1 MRGCSNS
8 TGQVR
13 RCQLPKGERAWGPQA
28 PGTRHSTPPLGFACL
43 GCLPKLV
50 LAFLDAMYPPLS
62 FLRPPRPPRFES
74 ALRMESPTHKIDH
87 PSSSLSV
94 IMLTQ
99 SLPSFPSPRQQELQ
113 QESSRRRHG
122 RYQLRYHRIP
132 SASLCFLLLFVSR
145 PAALLLAESEP
156 LPSPSQLLLTLLLR
170 SFLI

>member
-1 MRGCSNS
+1 LRGCSNS

-13 RCQLPKGERAWGPQA
+13 LCQLPKGERAWGPQA
-28 PGTRHSTPPLGFACL
+28 PGTRHSTPPLGFACM

-99 SLPSFPSPRQQELQ
+99 SLPSFPSPSIPRSYSRSRVGVVTGDTSFAITGSPLLP
-113 QESSRRRHG
+113 SVFFCCSCPVRRRCCW
-122 RYQLRYHRIP
+122 LNP
-132 SASLCFLLLFVSR
+132 SLCRVLLSCC
-145 PAALLLAESEP
+145 
-156 LPSPSQLLLTLLLR
+156 
-170 SFLI
+170 

>member
-28 PGTRHSTPPLGFACL
+28 PGTRHSTPPLGFGCM

-99 SLPSFPSPRQQELQ
+99 SLPSFPSPSILPGAGATAGVESA
-113 QESSRRRHG
+113 SSRE
-122 RYQLRYHRIP
+122 IP
-132 SASLCFLLLFVSR
+132 ASLSPDPLCFPLFSSAVRVPSGGV
-145 PAALLLAESEP
+145 AAG
-156 LPSPSQLLLTLLLR
+156 
-170 SFLI
+170 